1 MIQITFPDGNKKDY
15 EQNITL
21 REIALEISP
30 SLAKSCVCGKV
41 NGEYYDM
48 ISPITVDANVI
59 LLTDKDEYFEVLNHS
74 SAHIMAQAVKNL
86 FPHAKFGVGPA
97 IEEGFY
103 YDIDANNDIKE
114 EDLKR
119 IEKEMQRIAAQAFD
133 FSSKNISYEEAKEL
147 FKDDEYKLFLIEK
160 IKATG
165 QQISV
170 YTQGN
175 FTDLCRGTHIDNTKR
190 LKHFKLLN
198 IAGAYWLGDSNN
210 IMLQRIYGTAWNTKE
225 ELENHLN
232 VLQERKESDHR
243 KLGKELEIFTFTQET
258 GAGLPIWLPNGAA
271 IRYQLEKFIKDEELR
286 RGYSHV
292 YTPVLGTKLLYETSG
307 HWAHYSDDMFKPIE
321 MDNETFVLRPMCCPH
336 HAMVYKNTPKS
347 YRDLPVR
354 IAELGGMFRY
364 EASGALTGLERV
376 RNMCLNDA
384 HLFVRK
390 DQIKEEF
397 LAVLDLALFAVD
409 KLELDIN
416 YYRLSLRDPSNK
428 EKYFDDDEMWNNA
441 EKTLRDTLIEA
452 GIDFIEAEDEAA
464 FYGPKL
470 DIQIKTALGH
480 DVTLATIQLDFLMPE
495 RFDLT
500 YNGADGEKHRPV
512 VIHRGIISTMERM
525 TATLLE
531 QYKGA
536 FPLWLSPI
544 QVNVIPVSNDI
555 HGEYANNI
563 REILNAKD
571 IRITLDD
578 REEKM
583 NKKIR
588 ESQVTKI
595 PYTVIVGD
603 QEVKDGTVTIR
614 PYSTE
619 DNITMT
625 IKEFEEKL
633 LNEVSTRFSD
643 RKTK

>member
-1 MIQITFPDGNKKDY
+1 
-15 EQNITL
+15 NITL
-21 REIALEISP
+21 REIASEIST

-48 ISPITVDANVI
+48 NNPITVDANII
-59 LLTDKDEYFEVLNHS
+59 LVTDKDEFFEILNHS

-114 EDLKR
+114 EDLCR

-133 FSSKNISYEEAKEL
+133 FSSKTISYEEAKDI

-165 QQISV
+165 QQISI

-225 ELENHLN
+225 ELEKHLN
-232 VLQERKESDHR
+232 VLQERKDSDHR
-243 KLGKELEIFTFTQET
+243 KLGKELELFTFTQET

-364 EASGALTGLERV
+364 ESSGALTGLERV

-416 YYRLSLRDPSNK
+416 YYRLSLRDPNNK
-428 EKYFDDDEMWNNA
+428 EKYFDDDDMWNNA
-441 EKTLRDTLIEA
+441 EKTLRDTLLEA

-470 DIQIKTALGH
+470 
-480 DVTLATIQLDFLMPE
+480 
-495 RFDLT
+495 
-500 YNGADGEKHRPV
+500 
-512 VIHRGIISTMERM
+512 
-525 TATLLE
+525 
-531 QYKGA
+531 
-536 FPLWLSPI
+536 
-544 QVNVIPVSNDI
+544 
-555 HGEYANNI
+555 
-563 REILNAKD
+563 
-571 IRITLDD
+571 
-578 REEKM
+578 
-583 NKKIR
+583 
-588 ESQVTKI
+588 
-595 PYTVIVGD
+595 
-603 QEVKDGTVTIR
+603 
-614 PYSTE
+614 
-619 DNITMT
+619 
-625 IKEFEEKL
+625 
-633 LNEVSTRFSD
+633 
-643 RKTK
+643 